1 MYEPSPTK
9 RTGER
14 ERAEL
19 KTKNKNGSSLFFLS
33 FSSFPNLPARLSD
46 LFPMNGV
53 CVHAV
58 FSWVLFVCLLPL
70 RNFLLSIH
78 LYRELIGFEKKKRK
92 ELFSLLPVVF
102 DEKLDTCSTILFNL
116 FLPFAESTSPCRS
129 SRRTVTRRMFSSI
142 WKSKSRNSWE
152 VSSAL
157 FFLYSNYSY

>member
-78 LYRELIGFEKKKRK
+78 LYRELIGFEKKITFLSFACRIRRK
-92 ELFSLLPVVF
+92 AGH
-102 DEKLDTCSTILFNL
+102 LFN
-116 FLPFAESTSPCRS
+116 
-129 SRRTVTRRMFSSI
+129 
-142 WKSKSRNSWE
+142 
-152 VSSAL
+152 
-157 FFLYSNYSY
+157 YSF